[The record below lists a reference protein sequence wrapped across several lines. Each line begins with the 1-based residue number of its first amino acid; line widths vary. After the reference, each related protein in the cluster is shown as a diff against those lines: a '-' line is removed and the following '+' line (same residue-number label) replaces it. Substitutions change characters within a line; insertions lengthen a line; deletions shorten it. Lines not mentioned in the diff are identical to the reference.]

1 MLKDYLDDLIPLSPA
16 VIQAFEDDLAK
27 PVQEG
32 VVYMALLERVTSL
45 RERVP
50 DSQRKTFPLLGVK
63 EILDAFI
70 GLSAAAVL
78 QAEPREKS
86 KLLLLALKKARE
98 LWQLLA

>member
-1 MLKDYLDDLIPLSPA
+1 MLKDYLDNLVPLSPA
-16 VIQAFEDDLAK
+16 VIQAFEEDLSK
-27 PVQEG
+27 PVREG

-45 RERVP
+45 RDRVP
-50 DSQRKTFPLLGVK
+50 EAQRKNFPLPGVK

-70 GLSAAAVL
+70 GLSAAAIL
-78 QAEPREKS
+78 QAEPRDKN